1 MAIVTKT
8 KTTTKNQVLFD
19 KQNFLWMGIGLA
31 VLALG
36 FFLMAGG
43 KSADPTVF
51 DESEVYSPMRITVA
65 PFLIIVGFC
74 IEIYAIMRKP
84 KKNELVTNS

>member
-1 MAIVTKT
+1 MATVSKT
-8 KTTTKNQVLFD
+8 KTTTTNQVLFG
-19 KQNFLWMGIGLA
+19 KQNFLWMGIGLV

-43 KSADPTVF
+43 KSPDPKVF
-51 DESEVYSPMRITVA
+51 NDSEVYSPMRITVA

-84 KKNELVTNS
+84 KKNEVVV

>member
-1 MAIVTKT
+1 MATITKA
-8 KTTTKNQVLFD
+8 KSTTKNQVLFD
-19 KQNFLWMGIGLA
+19 KQNFLWMGIGLV

-43 KSADPTVF
+43 KSPDPKVF
-51 DESEVYSPMRITVA
+51 DDSEVYSPLRITVA
-65 PFLIIVGFC
+65 PFLIVLGFC

-84 KKNELVTNS
+84 KRTEVVL